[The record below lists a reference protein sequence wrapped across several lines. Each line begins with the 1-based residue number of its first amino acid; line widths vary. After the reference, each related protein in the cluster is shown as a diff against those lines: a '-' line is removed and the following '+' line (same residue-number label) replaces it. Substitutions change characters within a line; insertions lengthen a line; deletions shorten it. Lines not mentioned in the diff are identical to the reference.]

1 MSPASSTALISIAD
15 LMRVD
20 PLAQAEAVHLVDPWR
35 QVREVVLAE
44 TFARL
49 HQTMPHALLVLH
61 AEAAM
66 GGWSLACALHIAW
79 ERNAAAV
86 VVARQPMSSSSAV
99 LAERLGITLLAID
112 SDPTDVALSLASQV
126 SAPQAARALR
136 MAQCAQ
142 RLAEQ
147 SSIRGVLGVLN
158 NELAPASVALTI
170 AGSFAGGRAVALEER
185 AESTPIR
192 VEIHGPGG
200 RSWATLV
207 ASALSPTADT
217 ASQVEPLLLLARP
230 SLLTAW
236 MQTRINSSTQVAQER
251 AAFHLLRKLASEL
264 GEHPDDGSCDAQT
277 PVECID
283 SQPWNSELGWR
294 IDGLNRAVW
303 ITSLNATDAGPTPE
317 LTQLLRAAWQRHVP
331 DWPLVT
337 DDDGWIS
344 WQNGDDPDTVAP
356 MRSAVGSAVGT
367 AYEHSLVLGVGG
379 AHRGVAGLIR
389 SLAEAQLA
397 SHVAREGGPGR
408 VTWFDQ
414 VGVRATLAWLPAGQ
428 IGQVADLSLPE
439 LMAARD
445 REALVET
452 VLTVLD
458 CGGSLSRASVCLG
471 VHRNTVLSRVARAR
485 ELNLVFDDP
494 GQRLAIHVL
503 CYALSSRWKAA
514 EPVQ

>member
-15 LMRVD
+15 LMRLD
-20 PLAQAEAVHLVDPWR
+20 PLAQAETVHLADPWR

-66 GGWSLACALHIAW
+66 GGWSLASALHIAW

-112 SDPTDVALSLASQV
+112 RDPIDVALSLASQV

-158 NELAPASVALTI
+158 NELAPATVALTI
-170 AGSFAGGRAVALEER
+170 GGSFAGGRAAALEER

-207 ASALSPTADT
+207 ASTLSPTAET

-230 SLLTAW
+230 SLLAAW

-251 AAFHLLRKLASEL
+251 AAFHLLRKLANEL
-264 GEHPDDGSCDAQT
+264 GERPDGGSYDART
-277 PVECID
+277 PLECID

-303 ITSLNATDAGPTPE
+303 ITSLNATDAEPTPE
-317 LTQLLRAAWQRHVP
+317 LTQLMRAAWQRHVP
-331 DWPLVT
+331 DWALVT

-367 AYEHSLVLGVGG
+367 AYEHSLVFGVGG

-397 SHVAREGGPGR
+397 SHVAREGGPGT

-414 VGVRATLAWLPAGQ
+414 VGARATLAWLPAGQ
-428 IGQVADLSLPE
+428 IAQVADLSLPE
-439 LMAARD
+439 LIAARD

-494 GQRLAIHVL
+494 SQRLAIHVL
-503 CYALSSRWKAA
+503 CYALNSRWKAA
-514 EPVQ
+514 EPTQ